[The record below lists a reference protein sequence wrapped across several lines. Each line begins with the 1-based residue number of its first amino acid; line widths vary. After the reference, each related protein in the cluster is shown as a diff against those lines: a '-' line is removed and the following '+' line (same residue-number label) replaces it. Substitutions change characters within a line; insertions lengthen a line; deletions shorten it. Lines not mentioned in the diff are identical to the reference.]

1 MSTRHC
7 GTWAPPNISTKPD
20 STWEGAANHLRFQM
34 NSLDFSSGRCSISIS
49 FYSWNESA
57 MISSVLRRSLIA
69 CLLIVYVCGGRT
81 WGRCTSVF
89 LWHYSIGSILVGG
102 NCCQCFGVWQGP
114 HKVHFAHIYAI
125 DVLFALFGFY
135 NKIDTIEIRKKY
147 RLLSRSQ
154 FVCCCRIR
162 AVAMQRIS
170 FSRRCRFFF
179 QFLIQIDRNRIGSI
193 PKPHMMRVTASCTT
207 RTVYARA
214 TFSLN
219 CFILIRLRSI
229 AISVSDIVNRPTS
242 LFFSPA
248 TIPTCNWFIQYNCNY
263 LTEIDCEKQFI
274 ACNGN
279 DDFSISI
286 QNDSRS
292 LYLEPNAVIVLFEA
306 HFFTSIYWTLKFFQF
321 LLYNSIGT
329 LLMLLK

>member
-1 MSTRHC
+1 MRPLHKC
-7 GTWAPPNISTKPD
+7 FLVALFNWVDISWRQLL
-20 STWEGAANHLRFQM
+20 SMF
-34 NSLDFSSGRCSISIS
+34 
-49 FYSWNESA
+49 
-57 MISSVLRRSLIA
+57 RSLTGPAQGTFCTYLCNRCFI
-69 CLLIVYVCGGRT
+69 CIVCVC
-81 WGRCTSVF
+81 
-89 LWHYSIGSILVGG
+89 
-102 NCCQCFGVWQGP
+102 
-114 HKVHFAHIYAI
+114 
-125 DVLFALFGFY
+125 LFGFY

-248 TIPTCNWFIQYNCNY
+248 TIPTCN
-263 LTEIDCEKQFI
+263 
-274 ACNGN
+274 
-279 DDFSISI
+279 
-286 QNDSRS
+286 
-292 LYLEPNAVIVLFEA
+292 
-306 HFFTSIYWTLKFFQF
+306 
-321 LLYNSIGT
+321 
-329 LLMLLK
+329 